1 MSPSA
6 AGKTESKS
14 VEISTLSGIFCV
26 QALCDDFL
34 LEAFS
39 NNNED
44 ACRSQA
50 VWINISYEHDHYHRY
65 SLIIFVIIIIII
77 IINSIYF
84 FIILS

>member
-6 AGKTESKS
+6 AGKTESMS
-14 VEISTLSGIFCV
+14 AVEISTLCGIFCV

-77 IINSIYF
+77 NCIYL